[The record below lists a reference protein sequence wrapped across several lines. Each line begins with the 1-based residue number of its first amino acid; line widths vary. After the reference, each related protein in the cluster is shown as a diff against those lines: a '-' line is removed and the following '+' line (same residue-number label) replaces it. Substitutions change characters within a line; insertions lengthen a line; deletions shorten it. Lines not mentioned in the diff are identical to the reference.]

1 MTQVSSPKTIDTLR
15 RLKKV
20 KPVVE
25 DGLLPVQH
33 GWPKR
38 TFDIA
43 FSFVCLTLFS
53 PLLVVLAILV
63 GSTSRG
69 PIFYSSKRLG
79 RGGRI
84 IHCIKFRTMYRDAET
99 RLWHLLQT
107 EPALRKEWDIYQ
119 KLKDDPRITPIGKFL
134 RKTSLDEFPQFW
146 NVLKG
151 DLSVVG
157 PRPPALMGA
166 PEQFLQEIRL
176 VYGDSTKKILTVRPG
191 ITGVWQISGRSKIPL
206 KEKRKIEEEYAL
218 NRTFW
223 KDLVVIAKT
232 IPAVVFS
239 RGAF

>member
-1 MTQVSSPKTIDTLR
+1 
-15 RLKKV
+15 
-20 KPVVE
+20 
-25 DGLLPVQH
+25 
-33 GWPKR
+33 
-38 TFDIA
+38 
-43 FSFVCLTLFS
+43 
-53 PLLVVLAILV
+53 
-63 GSTSRG
+63 
-69 PIFYSSKRLG
+69 
-79 RGGRI
+79 
-84 IHCIKFRTMYRDAET
+84 MYRDAET